1 MLAPSDLRC
10 GEDDVDTK
18 ELIFCRDSI
27 VAVDGE
33 LVSGKSLSQLA
44 ELILGPPSSSL
55 ECCFKSKAS
64 QQLYNVSLTRG
75 ALLGCGIASS

>member
-1 MLAPSDLRC
+1 MLAPSDHGY
-10 GEDDVDTK
+10 GEIVADTEK
-18 ELIFCRDSI
+18 FCRDSI

-75 ALLGCGIASS
+75 ALLG